1 MPKITLKIK
10 LKHIKKGVLFLEKYT
25 TPKAEL
31 VVLEMEDIIMAS
43 SVVDGDLGNIISGDN
58 ELPIAPLH

>member
-1 MPKITLKIK
+1 M
-10 LKHIKKGVLFLEKYT
+10 EKYT

-43 SVVDGDLGNIISGDN
+43 GVMGDDTNAIVLDPN
-58 ELPIAPLH
+58 ELPTTSFH